1 MWSLNSGNPGLPET
15 RSTSLRVC
23 KIVSK
28 LRCLFTRQNSNKS
41 INTYSLST
49 SKREIKNWNTTT
61 DQSQSSESSINLH
74 FAKFVLCSYFFW
86 WKMEFV
92 FFNISYKFLF
102 PQLQTNEMFVND
114 GWLCKKK
121 EKKIGTSE
129 MSPVTNSHPH
139 IIPFHFS
146 MKWT

>member
-1 MWSLNSGNPGLPET
+1 
-15 RSTSLRVC
+15 
-23 KIVSK
+23 
-28 LRCLFTRQNSNKS
+28 
-41 INTYSLST
+41 
-49 SKREIKNWNTTT
+49 
-61 DQSQSSESSINLH
+61 
-74 FAKFVLCSYFFW
+74 
-86 WKMEFV
+86 MEFV

-129 MSPVTNSHPH
+129 MSPVTNSSPH

-146 MKWT
+146 MK